1 MIKNIVLYL
10 AGLLTGIVL
19 MLLLAAL
26 SARNSVQNNE
36 NENTS
41 IEEYPGITIF
51 DQPADTIQFSRFEV
65 SQVLREGMAL
75 ARCRERQLA
84 DIDLFTGPEVL
95 LIDENKYYYDGEI
108 VDVPQGMQA
117 LHVGVYQYQTNRG
130 VTKTVPVIRIR

>member
-1 MIKNIVLYL
+1 MIKNIVLYF

-19 MLLLAAL
+19 TLLIAAL
-26 SARNSVQNNE
+26 STKNSVQ

-65 SQVLREGMAL
+65 FQVLREGMAL
-75 ARCRERQLA
+75 ANCKEKHMEI
-84 DIDLFTGPEVL
+84 IDFIGPVVL
-95 LIDENKYYYDGEI
+95 LIDENKYYYDDEI

-117 LHVGVYQYQTNRG
+117 LHVGVYQYQTNQG